1 MKWLPGII
9 ARLTR
14 TRGEWSRSIT
24 GRNRD
29 EFTWPPMAPVDAFDF
44 KTGQIVSLSPGLERG
59 PAPHAEDIKER
70 YWGSMSGDAGQAEA
84 ATARVRR
91 DVPGRSGKLVAPI
104 VATLTILAIVEA
116 AYLSIHL
123 KRESRQSGKAESP
136 QTTVTAAADRSAAA
150 LVQRAVVDSRRAN
163 AEKSRDLARQPAP
176 AATREQSADIAAARP
191 LLGWFSLSLPIQAQ
205 IFENEQ
211 FVGTSDGSRVML
223 PAGRH
228 DLELVNESLRYRQWQ
243 SVEIRSGQST
253 SLAVVLPAGR
263 LQVNAIPWSEVL
275 IDGELVGETPLGD
288 LRLPIGAH
296 RVVFRHPQLG
306 ELTRTA
312 VIAAGTSTRLSV
324 NFNK

>member
-1 MKWLPGII
+1 
-9 ARLTR
+9 
-14 TRGEWSRSIT
+14 
-24 GRNRD
+24 
-29 EFTWPPMAPVDAFDF
+29 MAPVDAFDF

-59 PAPHAEDIKER
+59 PAPHAEDIKEN

-84 ATARVRR
+84 APARVRR
-91 DVPGRSGKLVAPI
+91 DVPGRSGKLVRPI

-136 QTTVTAAADRSAAA
+136 QTTVTAADRSAAATSTSPVAPSARVQAESA

-163 AEKSRDLARQPAP
+163 AEKNRDLARQPGP
-176 AATREQSADIAAARP
+176 AATREQSAGIAAARP